1 MHQRLQ
7 PGRAGLEDRVHLWVP
22 ASRAPLSAP
31 QIRADLEFLCH
42 PWSPPDP
49 TFRSHP
55 WSPPDPTFRFH
66 PWSPPDPTFRSHPWS
81 PPDPTFR
88 FHLWPRPF
96 QPIPEGRC
104 PPGHPSVLATQS
116 GRGHPPSLPDR
127 AAPAD
132 LPSAPERIVGSS
144 TAAGE
149 IRAPRTAELRSV
161 FVPARVAWSRPK
173 SSSPQP
179 PEVFADF
186 ETARLEAVLR
196 PPGFLDRALAIALSL
211 CHRDPDVPTLLCLPE
226 TSSPVCTLGII
237 EDLAAAC

>member
-1 MHQRLQ
+1 MLKAQVLNCGRSPALQNLPPFRSRAKGAWQTRYRLGQRDRLHSPTPVSGLSVGTTASQFRFMHQRLP

-22 ASRAPLSAP
+22 ASRAPLSAR

-49 TFRSHP
+49 TFR
-55 WSPPDPTFRFH
+55 
-66 PWSPPDPTFRSHPWS
+66 
-81 PPDPTFR
+81 

-96 QPIPEGRC
+96 QPVPEGRY

-116 GRGHPPSLPDR
+116 GRGHPSSLSDR

-132 LPSAPERIVGSS
+132 LLSAPERIVASS

-149 IRAPRTAELRSV
+149 IRAPRAAELRSV

-173 SSSPQP
+173 SSSPQ
-179 PEVFADF
+179 
-186 ETARLEAVLR
+186 LR
-196 PPGFLDRALAIALSL
+196 R
-211 CHRDPDVPTLLCLPE
+211 
-226 TSSPVCTLGII
+226 SSPISRRRAWKPSCARRVSWTVL
-237 EDLAAAC
+237 